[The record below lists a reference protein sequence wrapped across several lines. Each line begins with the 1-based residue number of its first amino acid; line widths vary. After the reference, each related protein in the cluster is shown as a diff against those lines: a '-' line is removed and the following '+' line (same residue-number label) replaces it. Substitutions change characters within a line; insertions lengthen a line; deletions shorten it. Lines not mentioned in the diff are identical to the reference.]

1 MNFAQASDNKFINF
15 DLNKTIVYSRYDGI
29 SNKIL
34 LYDINKNF
42 ILFNVN
48 NLKIDLIRNYS
59 DDLISSFYFYDNKI
73 YTVFQ
78 NGDFVIFDDK
88 INVLLKK
95 SVLNFTKN
103 IDKIY
108 FNKNKIYIV
117 YDYKNLL
124 IFDITTDSKKNIQ
137 NIQKINSLSFSND
150 TFCVAGWNKMVE
162 CDESKIMKFKS
173 RNILTSL
180 FYCAYQNEFIAGDI
194 DGNIYFLLENSKFSI
209 SNFSPIKDITC
220 SKKNYFISTDNKE
233 IYVLKDKEMSLLTK
247 EDSEIIDIFID
258 KNDKLIFVN
267 KNGSIKLYNK
277 I

>member
-124 IFDITTDSKKNIQ
+124 IFDITTDSKK
-137 NIQKINSLSFSND
+137 KY
-150 TFCVAGWNKMVE
+150 TKYTKNK
-162 CDESKIMKFKS
+162 
-173 RNILTSL
+173 LT
-180 FYCAYQNEFIAGDI
+180 
-194 DGNIYFLLENSKFSI
+194 
-209 SNFSPIKDITC
+209 
-220 SKKNYFISTDNKE
+220 
-233 IYVLKDKEMSLLTK
+233 
-247 EDSEIIDIFID
+247 IF
-258 KNDKLIFVN
+258 
-267 KNGSIKLYNK
+267 
-277 I
+277 